1 MREDSDELSDFRG
14 HKRENFVPNLENQ
27 SGLGQGCGGNRREN
41 GIWAVFSPAP
51 VPPPPCGAS
60 ARHGKIKKKLKAG
73 TAIFLLGDADDSP
86 GLSFIG
92 FTLAVLLIMR
102 GIAYTGRIRQGFC
115 G

>member
-1 MREDSDELSDFRG
+1 MSCRISGGTNGKISSQILKISLAWDRGAERTEGKTEFGQYFRQ
-14 HKRENFVPNLENQ
+14 RQYL
-27 SGLGQGCGGNRREN
+27 
-41 GIWAVFSPAP
+41 
-51 VPPPPCGAS
+51 PPPCGAS

-73 TAIFLLGDADDSP
+73 TALFLLGDADDSP

>member
-1 MREDSDELSDFRG
+1 MNKEVKEYAIEKTKELIGAPTR
-14 HKRENFVPNLENQ
+14 
-27 SGLGQGCGGNRREN
+27 GGNGRGERGNETIYS
-41 GIWAVFSPAP
+41 GTGYPECMKTAVFIIL
-51 VPPPPCGAS
+51 GA
-60 ARHGKIKKKLKAG
+60 GAG
-73 TAIFLLGDADDSP
+73 TGLLLGDADDSP

>member
-1 MREDSDELSDFRG
+1 MGSIFASA
-14 HKRENFVPNLENQ
+14 
-27 SGLGQGCGGNRREN
+27 ST
-41 GIWAVFSPAP
+41 S
-51 VPPPPCGAS
+51 PPCGAS

-73 TAIFLLGDADDSP
+73 TALFLLGDADDSP

>member
-1 MREDSDELSDFRG
+1 MNKEVKEYAIEKTKELIGTPTR
-14 HKRENFVPNLENQ
+14 
-27 SGLGQGCGGNRREN
+27 GGNGRGERGNETIYS
-41 GIWAVFSPAP
+41 GTGYPEFMKTALFIIL
-51 VPPPPCGAS
+51 GA
-60 ARHGKIKKKLKAG
+60 GAG
-73 TAIFLLGDADDSP
+73 TALFLLGDADDSL

>member
-1 MREDSDELSDFRG
+1 MNKEVKEYAIEKTKELIGTPTR
-14 HKRENFVPNLENQ
+14 
-27 SGLGQGCGGNRREN
+27 GGNGRGERGNETIYS
-41 GIWAVFSPAP
+41 GTGYPEFMKTALFIIL
-51 VPPPPCGAS
+51 GAG
-60 ARHGKIKKKLKAG
+60 AAL
-73 TAIFLLGDADDSP
+73 FLLGDADDSP